1 MLHLVK
7 LCVGCDSIAELAGWQ
22 ARRATTDPPLRHQTR
37 NTPRRAG
44 EIVGHGSLYWVIG
57 GAILVRQRI
66 ADIISDRWDD
76 GTPCAGLVLDG
87 TLVPTEPRVMRP
99 FQGWRYLEPADAPPD
114 RRTGLAEAQEP
125 FGEMPAAMRRDLRA
139 LGLL

>member
-22 ARRATTDPPLRHQTR
+22 ARRAKTDPPLRHQTR
-37 NTPRRAG
+37 NMPRRAA
-44 EIVGHGSLYWVIG
+44 EIAGRGSLYWVIG

-76 GTPCAGLVLDG
+76 GTVCAGLVLDSA
-87 TLVPTEPRVMRP
+87 LVPTRPRVMRP
-99 FQGWRYLEPADAPPD
+99 FQGWRYLDAADAPPD
-114 RRTGLAEAQEP
+114 RHAGLAEEQEP
-125 FGEMPAAMRRDLRA
+125 FGEMPAAMRRELRA